1 VHFCLQPYA
10 LFTLSLSLHFIYLL
24 HLLSTNHRCTQP
36 CYFSLLSKPAAQK
49 EKMDWNFSMMSSGY
63 VLPRLLFL
71 WCYGVFRCSV
81 LLRVILV
88 IKDIIYVIIILYI
101 HDIWLSMDTFTR
113 MCGTIDPG
121 SCIRW
126 IFSFGIKIGYDRDV
140 VPMKSHAELSPWHL
154 VAVKLAHQALTGP
167 WIWWAANRVFW
178 ILVQC
183 RSPNLDLMMRSQ
195 LSASS
200 GWITSTNIGGCVARK
215 SV

>member
-1 VHFCLQPYA
+1 MPY
-10 LFTLSLSLHFIYLL
+10 LPCHYLCISFIYYTCWVPTIGVLNL
-24 HLLSTNHRCTQP
+24 AIFP
-36 CYFSLLSKPAAQK
+36 CYPNLLLRRRR
-49 EKMDWNFSMMSSGY
+49 WIGILRWWVLGY
-63 VLPRLLFL
+63 VLPRLPFL
-71 WCYGVFRCSV
+71 WCYEVFRCSV

-167 WIWWAANRVFW
+167 WIWWAVNRVFW

-200 GWITSTNIGGCVARK
+200 RWITSTNIGGCVARK